1 MVVVD
6 AGDHTDMGIRC
17 PASDRS
23 TETYSTRCR
32 GVAATDCGATAAA
45 AAAATAELLLA
56 RTKGAAAPDDH
67 HARREMES
75 RSRILC
81 CCWKPRLL
89 VRIERQRRME
99 AEKR

>member
-67 HARREMES
+67 HARREYNHSQCAQHPEHEGVV
-75 RSRILC
+75 
-81 CCWKPRLL
+81 WFGVP
-89 VRIERQRRME
+89 V
-99 AEKR
+99 